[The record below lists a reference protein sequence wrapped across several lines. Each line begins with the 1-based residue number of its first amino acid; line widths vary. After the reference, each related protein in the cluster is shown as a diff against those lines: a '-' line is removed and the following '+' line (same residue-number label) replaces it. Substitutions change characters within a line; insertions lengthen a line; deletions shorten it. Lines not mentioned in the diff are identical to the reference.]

1 MTDQRNDSLPF
12 RPLSC
17 AGVAMVRN
25 EADVIELWARYNLR
39 VLDRLHVIDH
49 GSQDNTVEILRSLQD
64 EGLPVVLHHWS
75 DPGYTQVEAMRSVAQ
90 PLAASGQVDFLV
102 PLDADELL
110 ATDRVSLHQMLATLP
125 VGHVGSMR
133 WRTYLPEGDEGDPF
147 FFRRMRHYRNLE
159 LPSLDKVI
167 APAALMV
174 DHCWQ
179 MGCHDLLRMSDAR
192 PARRQ
197 TLPLVLAHYP
207 IRGERQLRIK
217 VMQGAHASRIKA
229 VRIPLESWHWLEMA
243 QQLAETDA
251 RQQSPN
257 LWRMALAYSFNSTA
271 NLNVQQQVLE
281 GGVDPGLQ
289 LQCIY
294 PVKRLSL
301 QDVSEAIN
309 LSRQENA
316 DHFAQLGYREFNDGN
331 RAWRNDNHEQAL
343 ALYTHATWL
352 NPALVLAH
360 LGRAR
365 CLVQLGQWML
375 AREAFAAV
383 LRLEPGNYSAWL
395 EAGHLCRQ
403 MGALEQATGAYQR
416 AIECVSQRYEAHLG
430 LARVM
435 LQLGQAVKALD
446 AFDLAMR
453 CASESSQRADMA
465 LRMGQ
470 YALEAGQPDVAVR
483 VLQAGLQVAAG
494 TEQRAELLIDLGEA
508 LWRIGRL
515 DEAKRV
521 LTQASVAESEVTLA
535 RLGTLAFRL
544 NLWQEA
550 LEVLRRCVELYP
562 ASVNARWNL
571 AHLLAE
577 CWQMDE
583 AEQVLAQAQ
592 ALGNVSGAATL
603 RAAMAGKRGDADTA
617 LAIYRD
623 LAAQPGAARSMASSA
638 AMSSLYSDRLSAAEV
653 AALHR
658 SLFAPFGKD
667 ARNAS
672 SFKRQP
678 LSGRRL
684 RLGLVSADFHHQH
697 PVNIFMQP
705 VLRELDRSRIELFM
719 YFTGVS
725 YDEQTR
731 LAQRRCEHW
740 AEVTV
745 LTDEQ
750 LAHRIDA
757 DAIDVLLD
765 LAGHT
770 SQQRMG
776 LFARRAAPV
785 QATYLG
791 YPGSTGVP
799 NMDWLVGDDVVTPE
813 GCEALYSERVAR
825 LPGTVFCYAPEVDY
839 PYPGYDAVLTGRPLT
854 FGSFNN
860 LPKLTS
866 RTLALWARVLEA
878 VPNSRLLLKAPS
890 FMDSGAQQLV
900 RDRLAALGVD
910 LTRIELRGPSGL
922 AEMMAEYADVDIAL
936 DPVPYNGGT
945 TSLQAMWMGVPVLCQ
960 VGKHFVSRMSASFM
974 TAAGLSDWVARDD
987 DDFVAIAQRVSV
999 DRQALLSLKRGLRQ
1013 RLRALPAWDVVLHTR
1028 AFEDLVCR
1036 WPTLTQ
1042 GRDTESCVKPT
1053 A

>member
-1 MTDQRNDSLPF
+1 
-12 RPLSC
+12 
-17 AGVAMVRN
+17 MVRN

-39 VLDRLHVIDH
+39 VLDSLHVIDH
-49 GSQDNTVEILRSLQD
+49 GSQDNTVEILRCLQA
-64 EGLPVVLHHWS
+64 EGLPVVLYHWS
-75 DPGYTQVEAMRSVAQ
+75 DPSYTQAEAMRSVAQ

-110 ATDRVSLHQMLATLP
+110 ATDRASLQQMLAALP

-133 WRTYLPEGDEGDPF
+133 WRTYLPEGDEDDPF
-147 FFRRMRHYRNLE
+147 FFRRMRRYRHLE
-159 LPSLDKVI
+159 LASLDKVI
-167 APAALMV
+167 APASLLA

-179 MGCHDLLRMSDAR
+179 MGSHDLLRIPDAR
-192 PARRQ
+192 SAPRQ
-197 TLPLVLAHYP
+197 ALPLVLAHYP
-207 IRGERQLRIK
+207 IRGEQQLRIK

-243 QQLAETDA
+243 QQLAEADA

-257 LWRMALAYSFNSTA
+257 LWRMALAYSFNSTSD
-271 NLNVQQQVLE
+271 LKVEQMVLE
-281 GGVDPGLQ
+281 GAIDPGLD
-289 LQCIY
+289 LLCLHD
-294 PVKRLSL
+294 VKRLSV
-301 QDVSEAIN
+301 QDVSESIN
-309 LSRQENA
+309 RSRQDNA
-316 DHFAQLGYREFNDGN
+316 DHFSQLGYAEFNAGN
-331 RAWRNDNHEQAL
+331 QAWRNGEHDQAL

-352 NPALVLAH
+352 NPVLALAY

-365 CLVQLGQWML
+365 CLVKAGQLML

-416 AIECVSQRYEAHLG
+416 AIECGSQRYEAHLG

-435 LQLGQAVKALD
+435 LQMEKAVKALD
-446 AFDLAMR
+446 AFEQAMR
-453 CASESSQRADMA
+453 CAADSRQRADMA

-470 YALEAGQPDVAVR
+470 YALEAGQPELAVR
-483 VLQAGLQVAAG
+483 VLQAGLPCAEG
-494 TEQRAELLIDLGEA
+494 TEQRVELLIDMGEA
-508 LWRIGRL
+508 LWRLGRL
-515 DEAKRV
+515 DEAKQV
-521 LTQASVAESEVTLA
+521 LTQASASESEVTLA
-535 RLGTLAFRL
+535 RLGALAFRL

-550 LEVLRRCVELYP
+550 LGVLRRCVELHP
-562 ASVNARWNL
+562 TSVNARWNL

-583 AEQVLAQAQ
+583 AEQVLQQAES
-592 ALGNVSGAATL
+592 LGKVSGAATL
-603 RAAMAGKRGDADTA
+603 RAATASKRGDADRA
-617 LAIYRD
+617 LSIYRD
-623 LAAQPGAARSMASSA
+623 LAAQPGAAQSMASSA

-653 AALHR
+653 AALHWE
-658 SLFAPFGKD
+658 LFAPLGKG
-667 ARNAS
+667 ARSAE

-678 LSGRRL
+678 LTGRRL
-684 RLGLVSADFHHQH
+684 RLGLVSADLHHQH

-731 LAQRRCEHW
+731 LAQRRCENW
-740 AEVTV
+740 VEVST

-750 LAHRIDA
+750 LARRIDA
-757 DAIDVLLD
+757 DVIDVLLD

-770 SQQRMG
+770 GQQRMG

-799 NMDWLVGDDVVTPE
+799 NMDWLIGDAVVTPA
-813 GCEALYSERVAR
+813 GCEPLYTERVAR
-825 LPGTVFCYAPEVDY
+825 LPGAVFCYAPETDY
-839 PYPGYDAVLTGRPLT
+839 PYPAYDKSWIDRTLT

-860 LPKLTS
+860 LPKLTP
-866 RTLALWARVLEA
+866 RTLALWARVLSA

-890 FMDSGAQQLV
+890 FMDGGAQQLV
-900 RDRLAALGVD
+900 RKRLAALGVD
-910 LTRIELRGPSGL
+910 QNRVELRGPSGL
-922 AEMMAEYADVDIAL
+922 DDMMAEYADVDIAL

-960 VGKHFVSRMSASFM
+960 LGAHFVSRMSASFM
-974 TAAGLSDWVARDD
+974 GAAGLPDWVARDD
-987 DDFVAIAQRVSV
+987 DDYVAIALRVS
-999 DRQALLSLKRGLRQ
+999 REREALLQLKRGLRQ
-1013 RLRALPAWDVVLHTR
+1013 RLRDLPAWDVVTHTR
-1028 AFEDLVCR
+1028 AFEDLVCG
-1036 WPTLTQ
+1036 WPTLD
-1042 GRDTESCVKPT
+1042 RSPETEL
-1053 A
+1053 